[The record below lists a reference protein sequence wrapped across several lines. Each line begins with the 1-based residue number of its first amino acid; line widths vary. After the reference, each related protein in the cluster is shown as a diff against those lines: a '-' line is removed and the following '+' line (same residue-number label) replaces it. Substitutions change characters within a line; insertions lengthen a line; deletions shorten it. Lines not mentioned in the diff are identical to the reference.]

1 MTKREPV
8 RRLVRWLFINRRTGR
23 ITVAQWPNIPLGT
36 FIVATALPRVVHLH
50 GHVQS
55 AFRTISVVALIAWGL
70 DEALRGV
77 NPFRRLL
84 GGVILLLTVVH
95 LLRGSG

>member
-1 MTKREPV
+1 MTTHEPV
-8 RRLVRWLFINRRTGR
+8 RRLVRWLFVNRRTGG

-36 FIVATALPRVVHLH
+36 YIVASVLPRVVHLH
-50 GHVQS
+50 GNVQS
-55 AFRTISVVALIAWGL
+55 AVRTISVVALIAWGL

-84 GGVILLLTVVH
+84 GGVVLLLTVVH
-95 LLRGSG
+95 LFRR